1 MSGAGSVVWTV
12 GWTVVWIGTIAWA
25 RTLACTGIRTI
36 PGAAVAWTIW
46 RRLFRAC
53 IGSGV
58 GLVVLAGDRPS
69 VARSRART
77 GFRTGGEARVQT
89 RGRVRGRGG
98 RGRFCSVV

>member
-1 MSGAGSVVWTV
+1 MG
-12 GWTVVWIGTIAWA
+12 
-25 RTLACTGIRTI
+25 CTGLRTVA
-36 PGAAVAWTIW
+36 GAAVAWAIC

-58 GLVVLAGDRPS
+58 GVVVLAGDRPT

-77 GFRTGGEARVQT
+77 GFRTGGEARVQA

-98 RGRFCSVV
+98 RGGFSSVV